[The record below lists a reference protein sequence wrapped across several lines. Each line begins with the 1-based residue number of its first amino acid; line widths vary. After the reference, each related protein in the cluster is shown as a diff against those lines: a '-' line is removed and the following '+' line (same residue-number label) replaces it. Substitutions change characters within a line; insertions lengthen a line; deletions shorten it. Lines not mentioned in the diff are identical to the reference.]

1 MMYSSTSSYTWIVH
15 FNGICSRPPTY
26 LISTQ
31 MALVP
36 KALGV
41 FDRTFFSSGDIT
53 PLLVSCQLHFAIAN
67 NDSSQIL
74 MPLPSSYALTPFLH
88 HRVGVTQILNI

>member
-1 MMYSSTSSYTWIVH
+1 MT
-15 FNGICSRPPTY
+15 
-26 LISTQ
+26 
-31 MALVP
+31 LVP

-67 NDSSQIL
+67 NDSIQIL